1 MNYED
6 HKALELLTDKAKRV
20 KDSTHFEAPLLW
32 REGEIKLP
40 SAESK
45 KVALKRLEINE
56 HVMVKENSYE
66 VIIDLAGPIQVSV
79 NQRTT
84 ANRYIFVYSCLT
96 TRAIHLELIE
106 SLDTNAT
113 LMALQIE
120 GPI

>member
-20 KDSTHFEAPLLW
+20 KDSTHFEVPLLW

-56 HVMVKENSYE
+56 YVMVKENSYE
-66 VIIDLAGPIQVSV
+66 TCTEQIHNLLKKGFASELRF
-79 NQRTT
+79 QRRIKEDEQWR
-84 ANRYIFVYSCLT
+84 NSS
-96 TRAIHLELIE
+96 H
-106 SLDTNAT
+106 
-113 LMALQIE
+113 
-120 GPI
+120 